1 MESDLYDSF
10 YMEARREALLALSK
24 DEVPVGCV
32 VVKDGVIIG
41 RGHNMTET
49 AADPS
54 AHAEVIA
61 IREAAR
67 TLGTWRLTGTTL
79 YVTLEP
85 CMMCAS
91 LIKKSRIGKVVIGAI
106 EPEEGSFGSVAS
118 ISLLPPRGRQ
128 IEVVWLKDEFSG
140 DLMTDYFR
148 RLRNRR

>member
-1 MESDLYDSF
+1 MEEVLYDNF

-32 VVKDGVIIG
+32 VVKDGEIIG

-61 IREAAR
+61 IRQAAKA
-67 TLGTWRLTGTTL
+67 LGTWRLTGTTL

-85 CMMCAS
+85 CLMCSS

-106 EPEEGSFGSVAS
+106 EPEEGAFGSVVS

-140 DLMTDYFR
+140 DLMTSYFKKLRSR
-148 RLRNRR
+148 R

>member
-1 MESDLYDSF
+1 MEEVLYDNF

-32 VVKDGVIIG
+32 VVKDGRIIG
-41 RGHNMTET
+41 RGHNTTET

-61 IREAAR
+61 IREAAK
-67 TLGTWRLTGTTL
+67 TLGTWRLTGATL

-85 CMMCAS
+85 CLMCAS
-91 LIKKSRIGKVVIGAI
+91 LIKKSRISKVVIGAI
-106 EPEEGSFGSVAS
+106 EPEEGAFGSVAS

-140 DLMTDYFR
+140 DLMTSYFKKLRSR
-148 RLRNRR
+148 R

>member
-1 MESDLYDSF
+1 MEEVLYDNF

-32 VVKDGVIIG
+32 VVKDGKIIG

-61 IREAAR
+61 IREAAKA
-67 TLGTWRLTGTTL
+67 LGSWRLTGTTL

-85 CMMCAS
+85 CLMCAS

-106 EPEEGSFGSVAS
+106 EPEEGAFGSTAS

-128 IEVVWLKDEFSG
+128 IEVVWLRDELSG
-140 DLMTDYFR
+140 DLMTSYFKKLRSR
-148 RLRNRR
+148 R

>member
-1 MESDLYDSF
+1 MEEAIYDNF

-49 AADPS
+49 ASDPS

-67 TLGTWRLTGTTL
+67 AIGSWRLTGTTL

-85 CMMCAS
+85 CLMCAS
-91 LIKKSRIGKVVIGAI
+91 LIKKSRIGKVVIGTI
-106 EPEEGSFGSVAS
+106 EPEEGAFGSVAS

-128 IEVVWLKDEFSG
+128 IEVIWLKDEFSG
-140 DLMTDYFR
+140 NLMTSYFKKLRSR
-148 RLRNRR
+148 R